1 VLRSETRKL
10 FNIEKGTSRWDKKA
24 LTYYNEEIRK
34 IKPSSLKWYSQD
46 INNIQS
52 GARLK
57 KIMAKQ
63 ATNKISTI
71 KLPDAQYTLTG
82 KETLKD
88 LFKFH
93 SPA

>member
-1 VLRSETRKL
+1 VLRTETRKL
-10 FNIEKGTSRWDKKA
+10 FNIEKGTSQWDKET
-24 LTYYNEEIRK
+24 LTYYNEDIRK
-34 IKPSSLKWYSQD
+34 IKPSSWRRYSQE
-46 INNIQS
+46 INHIQG

-63 ATNKISTI
+63 ATNKISII
-71 KLPDAQYTLTG
+71 KLPDAQYTQTG

-93 SPA
+93 FPD